1 VTVPFDDKHYMDL
14 QVATFAMG
22 ESETAAQSQIDFIMI
37 KAQHV
42 TLSAKQ
48 ASIIADYP
56 VAAWRGGPRHYP
68 VLAMVPIPKPPWNHK
83 VQVQAS
89 PVHIDREQL
98 IGDSRMAY
106 PPPRL
111 ENLRAEISA
120 NLHLSVDS
128 YNTVLMQAAQKH
140 YPLKKTDMQAPTQS
154 EELANCAKR
163 MWSIFRQM
171 RSHRFTLPGVL
182 TAWKQWTQ
190 FQQAHRIHKER
201 SRQRSKQRKID
212 LLQQAQQAAAQGNVH
227 ELWKTIRRLAPKAPR
242 KRLQL
247 HKDGHMISPEAEL
260 DWILEAYGDRYAVD
274 DHQAPISFT
283 FPQHQGLALD
293 SKVLHFYL
301 QRLNPRKAVPH
312 GTAPAVVWRVC
323 ADLLA
328 LPVTQAFNDPPDG
341 KLMILQRWSDADV
354 ALLPKAHGRSESPLD
369 WRPIGVQDP
378 LGKCLMSTVV
388 AQARQ
393 AIHDLIVQYPQ
404 CAYVRPGSPYMINMR
419 GRSDTFFDIDNFE
432 APSSHDV
439 VYDKIIFA
447 YTQMNFHLQ
456 INTTKTQAIL
466 KVVGRTTAD
475 GPLPRYFTPVD
486 LEYSTSSTSGGEQA
500 GELQKAIMKHTRAIV
515 SNQEDLLRDLQ
526 RADRIQARNNLGD
539 SHGLEELDEFFGGLR
554 KPMTGRSLELLP
566 NKRRRPALG
575 QSRDD
580 MPAHPS
586 LVVSLAKQVIRQ
598 EEEIKLLK
606 QDHSLIFFLR
616 PGENSMINHLFQTA
630 KSFKAKQ
637 AANPQWA
644 PGQQPLKVI
653 MAIAMFKELGA
664 RLEALCQD
672 QTRLAQVKE
681 FGWRDPATGWK
692 FQRWNPQLKAL
703 EEDNSK
709 SPISDQMVANHLQKL
724 CQALA
729 QDTVHRFHCT
739 RKMADVMESPATFQL
754 DLSTRTAISLEAWAA
769 LMALQGCTVLQL
781 GGFAYKR
788 ETLKPSP
795 AIAKLK
801 DMIYGR

>member
-1 VTVPFDDKHYMDL
+1 
-14 QVATFAMG
+14 
-22 ESETAAQSQIDFIMI
+22 
-37 KAQHV
+37 
-42 TLSAKQ
+42 
-48 ASIIADYP
+48 
-56 VAAWRGGPRHYP
+56 
-68 VLAMVPIPKPPWNHK
+68 
-83 VQVQAS
+83 
-89 PVHIDREQL
+89 
-98 IGDSRMAY
+98 
-106 PPPRL
+106 
-111 ENLRAEISA
+111 
-120 NLHLSVDS
+120 
-128 YNTVLMQAAQKH
+128 
-140 YPLKKTDMQAPTQS
+140 
-154 EELANCAKR
+154 
-163 MWSIFRQM
+163 
-171 RSHRFTLPGVL
+171 
-182 TAWKQWTQ
+182 
-190 FQQAHRIHKER
+190 
-201 SRQRSKQRKID
+201 
-212 LLQQAQQAAAQGNVH
+212 
-227 ELWKTIRRLAPKAPR
+227 
-242 KRLQL
+242 
-247 HKDGHMISPEAEL
+247 
-260 DWILEAYGDRYAVD
+260 
-274 DHQAPISFT
+274 
-283 FPQHQGLALD
+283 
-293 SKVLHFYL
+293 
-301 QRLNPRKAVPH
+301 
-312 GTAPAVVWRVC
+312 
-323 ADLLA
+323 
-328 LPVTQAFNDPPDG
+328 
-341 KLMILQRWSDADV
+341 
-354 ALLPKAHGRSESPLD
+354 
-369 WRPIGVQDP
+369 
-378 LGKCLMSTVV
+378 
-388 AQARQ
+388 
-393 AIHDLIVQYPQ
+393 
-404 CAYVRPGSPYMINMR
+404 
-419 GRSDTFFDIDNFE
+419 
-432 APSSHDV
+432 
-439 VYDKIIFA
+439 
-447 YTQMNFHLQ
+447 
-456 INTTKTQAIL
+456 
-466 KVVGRTTAD
+466 
-475 GPLPRYFTPVD
+475 
-486 LEYSTSSTSGGEQA
+486 
-500 GELQKAIMKHTRAIV
+500 
-515 SNQEDLLRDLQ
+515 
-526 RADRIQARNNLGD
+526 
-539 SHGLEELDEFFGGLR
+539 
-554 KPMTGRSLELLP
+554 MTGRSLELLP